1 MIYALIITIVVLVV
15 VKLIRDA
22 YYRAI
27 VRDLQY
33 YQWVA
38 EREVEAE
45 QQEFNHEMEEAVATG
60 MPYKKAFEAVSAKRY
75 GKGVAK

>member
-38 EREVEAE
+38 EREARGER
-45 QQEFNHEMEEAVATG
+45 F
-60 MPYKKAFEAVSAKRY
+60 
-75 GKGVAK
+75 